1 MNRFGAD
8 FWNHDKPLFGV
19 VRMARTCIVRQAL
32 FQTDQVDEREPVART
47 VFQLNDNAWEIT
59 SERSLELGLLIV
71 ALRKREGVRL
81 ETG

>member
-1 MNRFGAD
+1 MNRFGGD

-19 VRMARTCIVRQAL
+19 VRMARTRIVRQAL

-47 VFQLNDNAWEIT
+47 IFQLNNHAWEIT
-59 SERSLELGLLIV
+59 SERSLELGLIII

>member
-1 MNRFGAD
+1 
-8 FWNHDKPLFGV
+8 
-19 VRMARTCIVRQAL
+19 MARTRIVRQAL
-32 FQTDQVDEREPVART
+32 FQTDQVDERVPVVRA

-59 SERSLELGLLIV
+59 SEWSLKLGLLII

>member
-1 MNRFGAD
+1 
-8 FWNHDKPLFGV
+8 
-19 VRMARTCIVRQAL
+19 MARTRIVRQAL
-32 FQTDQVDEREPVART
+32 FQTDQVDERVPVARA